1 MNEHTQSGIYD
12 LAQTPSG
19 KIISESIIKFK
30 RLVIS
35 MNVEGNHCPEFT
47 KVICGTF
54 NQGNNPIFGNMVG
67 NQYCAIAFYN
77 LAFSIVKDVSY
88 WQRDTLESILEHDTS
103 LYEKLGKDGFITV
116 EELPYQVE
124 IFNVPVSVEFKFNSH
139 GLLNR
144 ECFNV
149 YK

>member
-1 MNEHTQSGIYD
+1 M
-12 LAQTPSG
+12 
-19 KIISESIIKFK
+19 
-30 RLVIS
+30 
-35 MNVEGNHCPEFT
+35 
-47 KVICGTF
+47 
-54 NQGNNPIFGNMVG
+54 
-67 NQYCAIAFYN
+67 
-77 LAFSIVKDVSY
+77 VKDVSY
-88 WQRDTLESILEHDTS
+88 WQRDTLDSILEHDTS